1 MDNLLEWLA
10 KFFGHLPLEGVEAFL
25 VESFKAAFLLA
36 FIYVLLRILV
46 KGIDRRFK
54 KHDQSN
60 DAAIRTYKRISR
72 IVLWS
77 VGIFGALHVVGVNLT
92 TVFTTGGLFAVAVG
106 FALKD
111 IAGNYIGGLIIKAN
125 DSIKHGDVLEVDGLM
140 VRVKSVG
147 LRDTIVRNKDGL
159 DILIPNI
166 LLVQGKIGNYTLRD
180 SVCRVWTEV
189 GVSYSSDLKKV
200 REVLEKVCN
209 GFDGLSK
216 QHAPVVLLN
225 SFGDSSV
232 NYRAYVWVED
242 PWNIRVVRSNLNE
255 TVWWALKDADIEIA
269 YPQLDVHFDKS
280 SDVTIT

>member
-10 KFFGHLPLEGVEAFL
+10 KFFGHLPLEGVESFL
-25 VESFKAAFLLA
+25 VESSKAVFFLA
-36 FIYVLLRILV
+36 FIYVVLRILV
-46 KGIDRRFK
+46 NSIDRRFK
-54 KHDQSN
+54 KNDQSN
-60 DAAIRTYKRISR
+60 DAAIQTNKRVSR
-72 IVLWS
+72 IVLWP
-77 VGIFGALHVVGVNLT
+77 VGILGALHVAGVNLT

-180 SVCRVWTEV
+180 SICRVWTAV

-200 REVLEKVCN
+200 REVLEGVCTN
-209 GFDGLSK
+209 FDGPST
-216 QHAPVVLLN
+216 QHAPVVLLTD
-225 SFGDSSV
+225 FGESTV
-232 NYRAYVWVED
+232 NYQVFFWT
-242 PWNIRVVRSNLNE
+242 E
-255 TVWWALKDADIEIA
+255 TRGISER
-269 YPQLDVHFDKS
+269 
-280 SDVTIT
+280 